1 MTKDQLVNYVCLK
14 LGQTDADTVSAANI
28 FMESRANMIWDA
40 QPWRD
45 SLTVCAVQL
54 PNLPLWPS
62 CPWVIMPSQI
72 GRVMKVRFDP
82 NITMEANEPVTWF
95 DVNPSEFEQTGTP
108 CKFLQY
114 PPVVAQISA
123 TGTGVTGTDE
133 TVFIN
138 STDQR
143 DTGSTYDVEVETSAG
158 TIIKS
163 TGLTFFDQS
172 SPPYNAAFI
181 LSINKGVTFAGV
193 SITSSPPA
201 GTLIPPIPIDPNTSG
216 VIPQMGPNDTFA
228 PRVQRIRL
236 APVPSGAGSILVLG
250 KRAFPG
256 FASGQEFALQNVD
269 NALQDFTLA
278 DLLERNRQYGKATQ
292 QAQAANTQLQIAFDL
307 ETKQAANE
315 RRIIPANIGG
325 QDMLYGG
332 FTSKGYW

>member
-14 LGQTDADTVSAANI
+14 LGQTDTDTVAAANI

-54 PNLPLWPS
+54 PNLPLWQS
-62 CPWVIMPSQI
+62 CPWVILPAQI
-72 GRVMKVRFDP
+72 GKVMKVRFDP
-82 NITMEANEPVTWF
+82 SITMESNEPVTWF
-95 DVNPSEFEQTGTP
+95 DINPAEFEQTGTP

-114 PPVVAQISA
+114 PPVVAQITA
-123 TGTGVTGTDE
+123 TGTNTVGTDE
-133 TVFIN
+133 TVNIS
-138 STDQR
+138 STDAR
-143 DTGSTYDVEVETSAG
+143 DIAALYDIEVETSSGA
-158 TIIKS
+158 IIKS
-163 TGLTFFDQS
+163 TGQVLSNTT
-172 SPPYNAAFI
+172 SPPYSASFI
-181 LSINKGVTFAGV
+181 LSFNKPVTFGGV
-193 SITSSPPA
+193 YFTSSPPA
-201 GTLIPPIPIDPNTSG
+201 GTLIPPVVIDTNFSTI
-216 VIPQMGPNDTFA
+216 VPQMGPNDTFA

-236 APVPSGAGSILVLG
+236 SPVPTGAGSILVLG
-250 KRAFPG
+250 KRVFPG